1 MIKSMTAYGRVSHPQ
16 SLGRWVVE
24 IHSVNKK
31 TLDFT
36 VLLPKDFLQFD
47 VEIRKWLSQ
56 HLKRGQVTVKVH
68 LACDGISDEL
78 LRLHMKHLK
87 AYKSCLER
95 AAEDLGY
102 SSSEVRFP
110 FLIEQFQNL
119 PQGPVLHEQEGVVR
133 EELLFALNGAFTVF
147 LKMREK
153 EGYALSMEL
162 AKHLQVL
169 LQYLEEI
176 EQRSG
181 TSVNK
186 YQKKIM
192 DRLSEYKLSTK
203 EDQERVLREVVLYA
217 EKIDVTEEIAR
228 LKSHI
233 AQFTSLLTS
242 EESSVGRT
250 MDFLVQEMG
259 REINTL
265 AAKSDDIEITK
276 AALKIKSEIEKIR
289 EQAQNIE

>member
-153 EGYALSMEL
+153 EG
-162 AKHLQVL
+162 
-169 LQYLEEI
+169 
-176 EQRSG
+176 
-181 TSVNK
+181 
-186 YQKKIM
+186 
-192 DRLSEYKLSTK
+192 
-203 EDQERVLREVVLYA
+203 LR
-217 EKIDVTEEIAR
+217 
-228 LKSHI
+228 
-233 AQFTSLLTS
+233 
-242 EESSVGRT
+242 
-250 MDFLVQEMG
+250 
-259 REINTL
+259 
-265 AAKSDDIEITK
+265 
-276 AALKIKSEIEKIR
+276 
-289 EQAQNIE
+289 